1 MYNAPAA
8 QASFQ
13 QQQPYQNGYAQPH
26 YPAVAGYAQPPYQ
39 PAPTPVAYGAQPY
52 QQPYAAPPQNGPPLK
67 KQKGNPVITRYP
79 PPPGYKQ
86 QPTYTAAPYTAPT
99 YPTHQAPQPAYPQQ
113 GYQGYQ
119 APPTTGY
126 PPAATYPTQPVYD
139 PSQAYQQPPYQPHQP
154 PQPAQSYAVAAPVQP
169 YAVPASAYP
178 PQEHSGYYDVN
189 GAYVAAPS
197 AHSTPYMDASA
208 YPPPISED
216 GYAASHTRQSSLD
229 FGLDF
234 DFEGEAGVPAEEVVP
249 ELSLGLIIWHPAIP
263 TSKPLPSVFDDVE
276 PTWTES
282 VKATEDAHIS
292 VTSEFFPDDMSVDI
306 RLSVR
311 DTDEWEKVKDDLIF
325 VEFGKTAVTV
335 PVRTVIANRDRPDP
349 VTDQLEPVT
358 QDNVTALVSH
368 PEALM
373 QQAVAGAYEDQSDG
387 DQAMDMSDDEDEP
400 AKPVLQPVIQP
411 LAHPLP
417 RPVAHAAPPVKQV
430 TILDTLEQALG
441 PKSPRKNDRQSSRAS
456 ARYSRSRS
464 PEKRSRQGSQ
474 QPKAKPAPLPKDSA
488 QENIL
493 AALGVEGSPKMVYP
507 TPPPALGLPVPPTN
521 RYVQFSGGITFYDL
535 TYGSKK
541 ITPPGAFGPAGQRF
555 AYGPQFPP
563 PPPPRESRSPSF
575 DPWRAHDPASPKST
589 TSQHTAVGS
598 DFHPDDVMVDLD
610 ATPKAQAPVAPE
622 KSGSGRKRT
631 YEEVA
636 AAEGRRRQD
645 DDTPRA
651 HRMRRSRQDVYS
663 RYRR

>member
-1 MYNAPAA
+1 M
-8 QASFQ
+8 
-13 QQQPYQNGYAQPH
+13 
-26 YPAVAGYAQPPYQ
+26 
-39 PAPTPVAYGAQPY
+39 
-52 QQPYAAPPQNGPPLK
+52 
-67 KQKGNPVITRYP
+67 
-79 PPPGYKQ
+79 
-86 QPTYTAAPYTAPT
+86 
-99 YPTHQAPQPAYPQQ
+99 
-113 GYQGYQ
+113 
-119 APPTTGY
+119 
-126 PPAATYPTQPVYD
+126 
-139 PSQAYQQPPYQPHQP
+139 
-154 PQPAQSYAVAAPVQP
+154 
-169 YAVPASAYP
+169 
-178 PQEHSGYYDVN
+178 N
-189 GAYVAAPS
+189 GAYVASPS

-216 GYAASHTRQSSLD
+216 GYVASHTRQSSLD

-387 DQAMDMSDDEDEP
+387 DQAMDMSDDEDVP

-417 RPVAHAAPPVKQV
+417 RPVAHVAPPVKQV

-610 ATPKAQAPVAPE
+610 ATPKAKAPVAPE

-651 HRMRRSRQDVYS
+651 HRMRRSRQDVYRYVPDTLRYLHAILTVLAVAIAGKRPTCLVMSERHQAQVHFFCPPFFYSTSSIRCIRLMLLLFYSMEMTYTRLVCIRRRTQDSSSILAGGS
-663 RYRR
+663 RFRRTKARSVSQQEKRQIAGNNSFPSLSTLFISSAFNFFFLFSFGRMTSDSIVSVAAFTSRFFIFNPTITEKRLTTSLERANGTMLCCFENDRR

>member
-1 MYNAPAA
+1 MYTAPTA
-8 QASFQ
+8 QPQPPF
-13 QQQPYQNGYAQPH
+13 QQPYQNGYVQPQ

-39 PAPTPVAYGAQPY
+39 PAPTPVAYGAQQY
-52 QQPYAAPPQNGPPLK
+52 QQSYATPSQNGPPLK

-86 QPTYTAAPYTAPT
+86 QPTYTAASYTAPA
-99 YPTHQAPQPAYPQQ
+99 YPTHPPAPQTAYPQTA
-113 GYQGYQ
+113 YQGYQ
-119 APPTTGY
+119 PPVTTAYPPTT
-126 PPAATYPTQPVYD
+126 TYPTQGVYD
-139 PSQAYQQPPYQPHQP
+139 SNQAYQQPPYQPPQTAQP
-154 PQPAQSYAVAAPVQP
+154 YAVAAPVSSYP
-169 YAVPASAYP
+169 VPVPAYP
-178 PQEHSGYYDVN
+178 PQEHSGYYDAN

-197 AHSTPYMDASA
+197 ALPAPYMDSSA
-208 YPPPISED
+208 YPAPISED

-234 DFEGEAGVPAEEVVP
+234 DFDGEAGVPAEEVVP
-249 ELSLGLIIWHPAIP
+249 ELSLGLITWHPALP
-263 TSKPLPSVFDDVE
+263 TTKPLPSIFE
-276 PTWTES
+276 EAGPKWTES
-282 VKATEDAHIS
+282 AKATEGSHIS

-311 DTDEWEKVKDDLIF
+311 DTDEWQKVKDDLIF
-325 VEFGKTAVTV
+325 VEFEKTAVTV
-335 PVRTVIANRDRPDP
+335 PLLTVIANRDRPDP
-349 VTDQLEPVT
+349 VTEQLEPVI
-358 QDNVTALVSH
+358 QHKDDM
-368 PEALM
+368 PEALHPSHV
-373 QQAVAGAYEDQSDG
+373 QQSVAGADDEQSDG
-387 DQAMDMSDDEDEP
+387 DQAMDMSDDDDEP
-400 AKPVLQPVIQP
+400 VKPVIQPAIQP

-417 RPVAHAAPPVKQV
+417 RPVTQSAPPVKQV
-430 TILDTLEQALG
+430 TILDTLELALG
-441 PKSPRKNDRQSSRAS
+441 PKSPRKNDRQPPRS
-456 ARYSRSRS
+456 ARHSRSRS

-474 QPKAKPAPLPKDSA
+474 QPKAKPAPLPKDTA

-507 TPPPALGLPVPPTN
+507 TPPPALGLPVPPGN
-521 RYVQFSGGITFYDL
+521 R
-535 TYGSKK
+535 KK
-541 ITPPGAFGPAGQRF
+541 ITPPGGFAPPNGRF

-589 TSQHTAVGS
+589 TSQHTAAGS
-598 DFHPDDVMVDLD
+598 DFHGDEIMVDLD
-610 ATPKAQAPVAPE
+610 ATPKAKVPVAAE

-636 AAEGRRRQD
+636 AAEGGRRRQD

-651 HRMRRSRQDVYS
+651 RRMRQSRQDVYS